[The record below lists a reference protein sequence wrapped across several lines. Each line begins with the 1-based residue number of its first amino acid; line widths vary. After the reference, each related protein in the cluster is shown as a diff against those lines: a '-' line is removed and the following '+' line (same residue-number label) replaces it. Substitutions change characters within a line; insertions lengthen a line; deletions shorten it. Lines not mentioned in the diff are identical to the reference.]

1 MIKKPSLDFIVSTT
15 SCCCRKKRCR
25 MYRKEDAFW
34 LPVSL
39 HCSCKQL
46 CSLCACARVLLFI
59 FFLIFTLICSIENIL
74 FSLYSIKCFYI
85 YFYFFIVIYWNIF
98 KCCRFYVVSLYFITS
113 FSVFNMFILN
123 YLIFNNSF
131 VIHKCYLRSNIMSRV
146 NYQHRINAKC
156 LLCQTMF
163 VKVFVGGVLIRWW
176 GFNFDSSEGWSFVHS
191 SHL

>member
-1 MIKKPSLDFIVSTT
+1 MLQEKDVEYIE
-15 SCCCRKKRCR
+15 KRTR
-25 MYRKEDAFW
+25 SGF
-34 LPVSL
+34 
-39 HCSCKQL
+39 Q
-46 CSLCACARVLLFI
+46 SLCIAAVNSCAVCAHVRA
-59 FFLIFTLICSIENIL
+59 FFYFFPYFTLICSIENIL
-74 FSLYSIKCFYI
+74 FSLYSIKCFYTYI
-85 YFYFFIVIYWNIF
+85 YIIFLIVIYWNIF

-163 VKVFVGGVLIRWW
+163 VKVFMGGVLIR
-176 GFNFDSSEGWSFVHS
+176 
-191 SHL
+191 